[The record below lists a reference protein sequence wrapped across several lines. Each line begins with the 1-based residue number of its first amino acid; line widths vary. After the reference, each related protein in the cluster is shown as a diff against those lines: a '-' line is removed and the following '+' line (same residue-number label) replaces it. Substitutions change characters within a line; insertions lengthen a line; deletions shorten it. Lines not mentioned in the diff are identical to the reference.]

1 MKEGEFWRAQIV
13 WPNGAVNFFGKFASE
28 LEAQRWINGHSWL
41 TAHVVEDSKF
51 AAVGAL
57 AAAQRLVGNST
68 AKQRPPM
75 RQLRR

>member
-51 AAVGAL
+51 AAKDPAGEQLPWGSAPAL
-57 AAAQRLVGNST
+57 PAALVDTTES
-68 AKQRPPM
+68 
-75 RQLRR
+75 